1 MLLQAGQFQQEAG
14 TAVGQ
19 IDQSERA
26 VGRLFPMMFFQPQCL
41 FVECDATFQVGDIDI
56 KMVEFDYLQFTVC
69 VCGHLT
75 IAFRISPTYVRGIP
89 SIVAGEG
96 SFLHSRMTVG
106 SVCPVG

>member
-56 KMVEFDYLQFTVC
+56 KMVEFTFYFHLFISDLIIYNLQSACAV
-69 VCGHLT
+69 
-75 IAFRISPTYVRGIP
+75 I
-89 SIVAGEG
+89 
-96 SFLHSRMTVG
+96 
-106 SVCPVG
+106 